1 MNINAIL
8 SRLGTATIDDVYA
21 AMVKR
26 SLEGNDQN
34 RNAPNQSEDHLLEQF
49 AKAISR
55 VFLNLR
61 KKKGYSSYESFAHD
75 HDLPRAQYWRVETGR
90 HNLTLRT
97 LIKLLIIHNL
107 TLSEFVDMVSI
118 EVTRNDK
125 P

>member
-26 SLEGNDQN
+26 SLESNGQN
-34 RNAPNQSEDHLLEQF
+34 NNASNQTEEKLLRKF
-49 AKAISR
+49 AEAIAR
-55 VFLNLR
+55 VFINLR
-61 KKKGYSSYESFAHD
+61 KEKGYSSYEAFAFD

-97 LIKLLIIHNL
+97 LMRLLIIHKL
-107 TLSEFVDMVSI
+107 TLSEFIDLVSI
-118 EVTRNDK
+118 ELTHNKK